1 VKELEFHVEP
11 IVLGLLPGEDFL
23 GLGYVSRGTP
33 EGFSFKG
40 ILVEELGFHAEPIFS
55 GLWSILD
62 EYFSGLGHVSRGTPD
77 GF

>member
-1 VKELEFHVEP
+1 MFHVELLFGSCLPGEEFGTWACFPWNLEGFSFKGVFVEELEFYVEP

-33 EGFSFKG
+33 
-40 ILVEELGFHAEPIFS
+40 
-55 GLWSILD
+55 
-62 EYFSGLGHVSRGTPD
+62 D